1 MGAPAA
7 PSQEERDYHL
17 RVPWSAKELPLLKG
31 VSKEHR
37 DFYSA
42 LLVNVNCWSQLG
54 PVAFTY
60 SQLFNDPADCTPH
73 LQALRALLGKKTW
86 SGVYGDRNVQAA
98 DIVPNAMGFP
108 LLCALNRLAS
118 EDRTAEVAQQELDKL
133 ACDATM
139 ELLKEKQDQ
148 RMPGD
153 PF

>member
-1 MGAPAA
+1 M
-7 PSQEERDYHL
+7 
-17 RVPWSAKELPLLKG
+17 RVPWSAAKLPVLKK
-31 VSKEHR
+31 VPKAHR

-60 SQLFNDPADCTPH
+60 TQLFNNPADCSPH
-73 LQALRALLGKKTW
+73 LQALLALLGQETW
-86 SGVYGDRNVQAA
+86 TAIYADRNVMAA

-108 LLCALNRLAS
+108 LLCALNRLAA
-118 EDRTAEVAQQELDKL
+118 EDRTAEVAQQALDKA

-139 ELLKEKQDQ
+139 DLLKEKQDQ
-148 RMPGD
+148 RLAGD